1 MQINYLR
8 RKVSWWLAC
17 PSNKSPTYSPKERIM
32 TEKKCS
38 KCGEWKLFEEFH
50 KDKTK
55 KDGREYRCR
64 ACKNESDRKKYKEDP
79 EKHRKRTREYREA
92 NPEKCRESKR
102 KHYEANRE
110 KENLRCREY
119 RKANP
124 DKVKSL
130 KKNWCEANKEHRAE
144 YGKEWRRKNKD
155 YIYERNREW
164 AKANPE
170 IFNIAGAKRRALKK
184 STITTDPWEL
194 QQITSF
200 YTICPKGYHVD
211 HIVPLAKGGR
221 HELANLQHL
230 EGWLN
235 LSKKDKH
242 PDDWDDPRPISCRA

>member
-1 MQINYLR
+1 
-8 RKVSWWLAC
+8 
-17 PSNKSPTYSPKERIM
+17 M

-64 ACKNESDRKKYKEDP
+64 SCKNGSDREKYKEDP
-79 EKHRKRTREYREA
+79 EKHRQRTRKYRET

-110 KENLRCREY
+110 KENIRCQEY

-124 DKVKSL
+124 DKMKSL
-130 KKNWCEANKEHRAE
+130 RKNWCEVNKEHRAE
-144 YGKEWRRKNKD
+144 Y
-155 YIYERNREW
+155 NREYYENNRDIIL
-164 AKANPE
+164 AKQSEYSKANPE
-170 IFNIAGAKRRALKK
+170 IYNTAGAKRRALKK
-184 STITTDPWEL
+184 STITDDPWEL
-194 QQITSF
+194 RQISILYADCT
-200 YTICPKGYHVD
+200 KGYHVD
-211 HIVPLAKGGR
+211 HIMPLALGGR

-230 EGWLN
+230 EAWMN

-242 PDDWDDPRPISCRA
+242 PDNWNDPRPISCRA